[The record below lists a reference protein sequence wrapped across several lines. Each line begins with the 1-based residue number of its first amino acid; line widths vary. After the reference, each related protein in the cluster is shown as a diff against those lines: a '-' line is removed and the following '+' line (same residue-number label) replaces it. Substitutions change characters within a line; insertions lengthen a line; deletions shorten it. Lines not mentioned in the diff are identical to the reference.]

1 MKKLL
6 YTIRKK
12 WDAFNQ
18 RLKSSLE
25 ALPAEARF
33 NIVLILM
40 AVYLIATI
48 VFLARVIMERS
59 EQALDIKYIEP
70 VEMMDVPDSIPLI
83 EKNDTVS
90 YLNQDK

>member
-6 YTIRKK
+6 YILHEK
-12 WDAFNQ
+12 WDAFNL

-25 ALPAEARF
+25 ALPSEARL

-40 AVYLIATI
+40 ALYLIVTI
-48 VFLARVIMERS
+48 VFLARVIMERN
-59 EQALDIKYIEP
+59 EETWDMRHIKP
-70 VEMMDVPDSIPLI
+70 VERIEVPDSIPLI

-90 YLNQDK
+90 HLNQNK

>member
-6 YTIRKK
+6 YTLHKK
-12 WDAFNQ
+12 WDAFNL

-40 AVYLIATI
+40 ALYLIATI
-48 VFLARVIMERS
+48 VFLARVIMDRNE
-59 EQALDIKYIEP
+59 EALDIKHIEP
-70 VEMMDVPDSIPLI
+70 VERMGAPDSIPLI

-90 YLNQDK
+90 HLNQNK